1 MKNIAA
7 MLLLKS
13 KGTKGW
19 LRRKSVVGGKDQWSR
34 LGCFGWHSRGA
45 VESSWVWSL
54 WNSFCL
60 AQLSVALSWSSTM
73 AIILSQDSISEPN
86 KKKHIFFSLL
96 ISSIIHMARG
106 HDQPNPALIIE
117 GSRRPQPSKR
127 VQGRD
132 YPVFASEELQ
142 KRDKGTY

>member
-1 MKNIAA
+1 
-7 MLLLKS
+7 MLSQQPLCCCSRVRDGCDGNPLWEGRTS
-13 KGTKGW
+13 GRVWGV
-19 LRRKSVVGGKDQWSR
+19 LGGSR
-34 LGCFGWHSRGA
+34 RGA

-60 AQLSVALSWSSTM
+60 AQSSVALSRPSFHHRTPFQNQ
-73 AIILSQDSISEPN
+73 I